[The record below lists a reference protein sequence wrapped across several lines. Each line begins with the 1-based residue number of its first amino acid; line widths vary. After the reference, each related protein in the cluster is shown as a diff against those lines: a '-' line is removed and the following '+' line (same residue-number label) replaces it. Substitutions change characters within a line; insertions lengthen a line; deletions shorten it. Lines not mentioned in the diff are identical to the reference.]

1 MRGIAPCSRKPGT
14 MPQKYRGRP
23 FKGTRLLTQRER
35 ERAVFD
41 MNVEALLYK
50 PSPFEAIWSHI
61 GIPKQ
66 VHCLNFHK
74 LKTLGMIT
82 INK

>member
-1 MRGIAPCSRKPGT
+1 
-14 MPQKYRGRP
+14 
-23 FKGTRLLTQRER
+23 
-35 ERAVFD
+35 

-66 VHCLNFHK
+66 VHCLNSHK
-74 LKTLGMIT
+74 LKTLGLIT
-82 INK
+82 INKLYRPDPVSRNYDKWGLQFCHKGIQERP